1 MKLEEKANKIGQIW
15 IIMLHARKKKKEE
28 KKASGEVCDVI
39 AKVDEHND
47 CNSDK

>member
-1 MKLEEKANKIGQIW
+1 MKLEEKADEIGQVW
-15 IIMLHARKKKKEE
+15 IVMLHA

-47 CNSDK
+47 CNSDR